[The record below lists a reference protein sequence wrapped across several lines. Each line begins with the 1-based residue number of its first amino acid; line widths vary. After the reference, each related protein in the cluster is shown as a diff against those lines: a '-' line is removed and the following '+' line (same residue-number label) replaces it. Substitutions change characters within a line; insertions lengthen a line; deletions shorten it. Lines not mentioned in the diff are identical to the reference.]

1 VIVVGGG
8 YSAATA
14 VVQLATLAEDYPDTW
29 TVWLSRCQGTQPIAR
44 IPGDPL
50 RERDRLAA
58 RANTLATRGDGN
70 VEFHNQAAVE
80 RVEFC
85 GTDKGFRVTARL
97 PGKKRTWEVDR
108 LIANVGYTPDS
119 SLYRELHVEESYI
132 TQGPGALATSLLSRN
147 GFDPA
152 RGPVPVGTL
161 KNPEPN
167 FYILGAK
174 SFGRDS
180 RFLLR
185 TGFEQVREV
194 FSLIAGRD
202 LNLHRA
208 ASH

>member
-1 VIVVGGG
+1 ARV
-8 YSAATA
+8 
-14 VVQLATLAEDYPDTW
+14 EDCPETW
-29 TVWLSRCQGTQPIAR
+29 TVWLARCHGTQPIAR

-58 RANTLATRGDGN
+58 KANMLATRGDGN

-80 RVEFC
+80 KVEFF
-85 GTDKGFRVTARL
+85 GPDKGFRVTARL
-97 PGKKRTWEVDR
+97 PGKKRVWEVDR
-108 LIANVGYTPDS
+108 LIANVGYSPDS
-119 SLYRELHVEESYI
+119 SIYRELHIEESYL
-132 TQGPGALATSLLSRN
+132 TQGPLALAATLSYRN
-147 GFDPA
+147 GFDPSRTPMPGA
-152 RGPVPVGTL
+152 TL

-185 TGFEQVREV
+185 TGFEQIREV
-194 FSLIAGRD
+194 FSLVAGRRD

-208 ASH
+208 AAH